1 MTEIDTLL
9 GGEVRAKLLRLFLFN
24 PNVSL
29 DAGTIEN
36 RTQASKKQ
44 VKADLAAL
52 HRMRF
57 LKRRMGHVASP
68 KTGKKKKMP
77 VWMLNPQFP
86 HLAALHTFFTSVTEL
101 SDAFLIDK
109 MNKAGKLKLLV
120 IGGAFLKDWDARIDL
135 LIVGDDLK
143 KGSLHHSLKSIE
155 AEMGR
160 ELRYAHLTTADF
172 NYRLSVYDKL
182 LRDLLEYT
190 HKVLIDKIGLPENMR
205 PQFLSTSI
213 GVAF

>member
-1 MTEIDTLL
+1 MNEIDTLL

-24 PNVSL
+24 PNASL
-29 DAGTIEN
+29 DVGAIES
-36 RTQASKKQ
+36 RTQASKRQ
-44 VKADLAAL
+44 VKVELTAL
-52 HRMRF
+52 QRMRF
-57 LKRRMGHVASP
+57 LKRRMGSVASS
-68 KTGKKKKMP
+68 KTGRKKKAP
-77 VWMLNPQFP
+77 VWTLNPQFP
-86 HLAALHTFFTSVTEL
+86 HLSALHTFFTSVTEL
-101 SDAFLIDK
+101 SDAFLIEK
-109 MNKAGKLKLLV
+109 ISKAGKVKLLV

-143 KGSLHHSLKSIE
+143 KGSLNHSLKAIE

-160 ELRYAHLTTADF
+160 ELRYAHLTTSDF

-190 HKVLIDKIGLPENMR
+190 HKILLDKVGLPESIR

>member
-29 DAGTIEN
+29 DADMVES
-36 RTQASKKQ
+36 RTQASKRQ
-44 VKADLAAL
+44 VKVELAAL
-52 HRMRF
+52 QRMRF
-57 LKRRMGHVASP
+57 LKRRMGHVVSP
-68 KTGKKKKMP
+68 KTGKKRK
-77 VWMLNPQFP
+77 VHQWFLNPQFP
-86 HLAALHTFFTSVTEL
+86 HLASLHTFFTSVTEL
-101 SDAFLIDK
+101 SDSFLIDK
-109 MNKAGKLKLLV
+109 ITKAGKVKLIV
-120 IGGAFLKDWDARIDL
+120 IGGAFLKDWDARVDL

-143 KGSLHHSLKSIE
+143 KGSLNHSLKAIE

-160 ELRYAHLTTADF
+160 ELRYAHLTTSDF
-172 NYRLSVYDKL
+172 KYRLSVYDKL

-190 HKVLIDKIGLPENMR
+190 HKVLLDKVGLPESIR

-213 GVAF
+213 GVSF